1 MITSP
6 EIVRYVQLE
15 RTAQITESR
24 LERLVACARECSEVS
39 TRLVDRLVR
48 AMRPAQ
54 QSC

>member
-15 RTAQITESR
+15 RTAQISQSR
-24 LERLVACARECSEVS
+24 LERLVACAQECSAVS

-48 AMRPAQ
+48 VVRPAE